1 MIDEHQLDGA
11 IFDTVA
17 NLIVVVDRQGRLV
30 KFNRACE
37 RLTGRSRQEVVGR
50 FLWDFALP
58 PEEIARAKSVFARM
72 SAEGVPSDYQNEW
85 LTPKGRRAIAWSST
99 GLVDDNGQIQ
109 FVVGTGRDVTARI
122 EAERLLRDSERR
134 FRNIVETAQEGVW
147 TIDADARTT
156 YVNRRMEQMLG
167 YGPGEMDGRPIYDFM
182 EPEHRV
188 QAEARME
195 DRRRGTRYV
204 HEFPLAAKDGK
215 RVWVLVSASPLQDE
229 TGSVVGTLGMFADIT
244 ALKDAQAAARDAERR
259 LEFALSAANMV
270 AWEWEPVSGRNFHR
284 GSSDLLGS
292 PQWPEEFFHVIHPED
307 APTIKE
313 MIERLLARP
322 GQFAA
327 EYRIQRPDGQ
337 VRWVRDRGV
346 MEAKSDGTPVRMAGV
361 SFDVTERR
369 AAEETLRESEERFR
383 LLVHNSPDLMFY
395 QDLELRFIWVSK
407 AIPPFTPENMHGLTD
422 VDVIP
427 LDQLEAHLA
436 AKRRVLGTGI
446 GERIGT
452 SMTIGGRLYHFD
464 TALEPRRD
472 AGGTII
478 GIAGYTRDVTEQR
491 NAETE
496 LQKLNATLEQRVADR
511 TAELERQTRLLEL
524 VLENMGDGVA
534 VADVSG
540 RFLLFNAAISRM
552 LGRTPGE
559 VIADQWPRYFGF
571 FEPDGVT
578 PFPFEQLPLRRAIRG
593 ESVDDAELMIRRDH
607 ESEAGWVS
615 ITARPVR
622 NSRGE
627 LIGGVSVMRD
637 LSERKAAEQALRLS
651 ETRLRLLVE
660 QAPVSI
666 QTFWP
671 DGRVRRVNRAWEQ
684 LFGVTPADI
693 PGYNILADPQLVE
706 RGIMPLIQRAFAGET
721 LAIPPIP
728 YVPDRG
734 PFVGRQLWTR
744 AHIYPVMDERRQIY
758 EVVLIHEDISEQ
770 KRTEDELREGERH
783 YRELSEHNRRLVQ
796 EVEHRVRNNL
806 AALLGLIS
814 VMRAEATDV
823 QSFAD
828 AIEARIG
835 GMAHVHQMLAT
846 GGWQPV
852 ELRWLIESM
861 LRAMQHGT
869 SERVSQI
876 IEGPDVVVSPRRV
889 LPLAMIIVE
898 WFTNSCKYG
907 AHSTPEGRLTVGWSV
922 LPGGVVR
929 LAWKERGGPPVAEP
943 RSASLG
949 TELVNAFATRELS
962 GHCSRRFDADGVCHL
977 LEFLPDSPATRILA
991 GSEIPR

>member
-17 NLIVVVDRQGRLV
+17 NLIVVLDQDGRLV

-37 RLTGRSRQEVVGR
+37 QLTGRSRQDVIGQ

-58 PEEIARAKSVFARM
+58 AEECEWAKSVFARM
-72 SAEGVPSDYQNEW
+72 TADGVPAEYQNQW
-85 LTPKGRRAIAWSST
+85 LAPGGRRTIAWSST
-99 GLVDDNGQIQ
+99 GLLDEAGRVRFI
-109 FVVGTGRDVTARI
+109 VGTGQDVTGRL
-122 EAERLLRDSERR
+122 EAERR

-147 TIDADARTT
+147 TIDAEARTT

-167 YGPGEMDGRPIYDFM
+167 YEPGEMDGRLIYDFM
-182 EPEHRV
+182 DPQRRSE
-188 QAEARME
+188 AEARID
-195 DRRRGTRYV
+195 DRRRGVRYV
-204 HEFPLAAKDGK
+204 HEFPLRRKDGDQ
-215 RVWVLVSASPLQDE
+215 VWMLVSASPLVDE
-229 TGSVVGTLGMFADIT
+229 NGELVGTLGMFADIT
-244 ALKDAQAAARDAERR
+244 ALKEAQAAARDAERR

-270 AWEWEPVSGRNFHR
+270 AWEWDPVAGRHFRR
-284 GSSDLLGS
+284 GSTDLIGA

-313 MIERLLARP
+313 MIERLLERP
-322 GQFAA
+322 GSFAA

-337 VRWVRDRGV
+337 VRWMRDRGV
-346 MEAKSDGTPVRMAGV
+346 MDARPDGTPVRMAGV

-369 AAEETLRESEERFR
+369 DAEETLRESEERFR
-383 LLVHNSPDLMFY
+383 LLVQNSPDLMFY
-395 QDLELRFIWVSK
+395 QDLDLKFTWVSK
-407 AIPPFTPENMHGLTD
+407 AIPPFTPENMRGRSDAD
-422 VDVIP
+422 VVP
-427 LDQLEAHLA
+427 PDQLEAHVA
-436 AKRRVLGTGI
+436 AKRRVLSTGA

-472 AGGTII
+472 AAGEII

-491 NAETE
+491 NAEAE
-496 LQKLNATLEQRVADR
+496 LQKLNATLEQRVAQR
-511 TAELERQTRLLEL
+511 TAEVERQTSLLEL

-540 RFLLFNAAISRM
+540 KFLLFNAAMARM
-552 LGRTPGE
+552 LGRTPAE
-559 VIADQWPRYFGF
+559 VITEHWPHYFGF
-571 FEPDGVT
+571 FQADGVT
-578 PFPFEQLPLRRAIRG
+578 PYPFEELPLRRAIHG
-593 ESVDDAELMIRRDH
+593 QSVDDAELMVRKDR

-622 NSRGE
+622 NGRGE

-671 DGRVRRVNRAWEQ
+671 DGRVRRVNRAWEE
-684 LFGVTPADI
+684 LFGVTQADI

-706 RGIMPLIQRAFAGET
+706 RGIMQLIQRAFAGET

-806 AALLGLIS
+806 SALLGLIS

-852 ELRWLIESM
+852 ELRRLIESM
-861 LRAMQHGT
+861 LQAMQHSACDG
-869 SERVSQI
+869 VVQI
-876 IEGPDVVVSPRRV
+876 IEGPEVVISPRRV
-889 LPLAMIIVE
+889 LPLAMILVE

-907 AHSTPEGRLTVGWSV
+907 AHSVPGGRLTVGWSV
-922 LPGGVVR
+922 LSGGVVR
-929 LAWKERGGPPVAEP
+929 LAWKERGGPAVEEP
-943 RSASLG
+943 KSASLG

-962 GHCSRRFDADGVCHL
+962 GHCTRRFDSDGVCHL
-977 LEFLPDSPATRILA
+977 LEFLPDTPAPRILA